1 MSSADSVLI
10 KAKKLIKSGEQEL
23 ALELIQSFLK
33 SFPKNKRAQKALENL
48 VFQEH
53 KKTQSLPTNKI
64 KSLTKLYNEKN
75 FELLIKQTESL
86 LFRHSNSWPIWHF
99 LGAAKQATKDYHGAT
114 IAFKKVIQ
122 LNPKY
127 ADGYNNLG
135 VSLRHE
141 KKYNL

>member
-1 MSSADSVLI
+1 MVEGNKLAMSSADSVLI

-75 FELLIKQTESL
+75 FELLIKQTE
-86 LFRHSNSWPIWHF
+86 
-99 LGAAKQATKDYHGAT
+99 
-114 IAFKKVIQ
+114 
-122 LNPKY
+122 
-127 ADGYNNLG
+127 
-135 VSLRHE
+135 
-141 KKYNL
+141 